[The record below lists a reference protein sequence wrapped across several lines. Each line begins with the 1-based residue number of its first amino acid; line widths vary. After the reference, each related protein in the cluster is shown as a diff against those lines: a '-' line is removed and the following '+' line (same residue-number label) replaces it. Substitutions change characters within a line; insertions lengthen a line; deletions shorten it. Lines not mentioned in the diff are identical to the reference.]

1 MSLFNLHIFSV
12 LEYLEFQIIQF
23 MSTLRNILT
32 FEIIHTHTPIRIHTH
47 THTHTHK
54 AILLYSLHGDDYT
67 EFRIIYILYWTIL
80 NNLFLQMFLLKI
92 FPLGLEIGVYAL
104 NM

>member
-32 FEIIHTHTPIRIHTH
+32 FEIIHTHT
-47 THTHTHK
+47 HTHK
-54 AILLYSLHGDDYT
+54 AILLYSLHGNDYT
-67 EFRIIYILYWTIL
+67 EFRIIYILHWTIL